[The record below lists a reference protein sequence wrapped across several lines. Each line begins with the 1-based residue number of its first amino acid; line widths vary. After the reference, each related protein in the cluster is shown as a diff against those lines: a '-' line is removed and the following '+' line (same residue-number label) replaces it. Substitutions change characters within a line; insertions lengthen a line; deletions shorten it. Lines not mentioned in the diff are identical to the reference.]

1 MKKQRKAPE
10 CANEDF
16 IPVKER
22 FFYGIGDFFGG
33 GQSTM
38 LSLILLPYY
47 TGILGIRAGLASI
60 PIMLAKIWDAISDPL
75 MGNISDN
82 TSSKWGRRRP
92 YIFIGGA
99 LTLPALLFL
108 LAPWPRGQHGRSA
121 DSNDRLDEHSLHLL
135 LHRVHHF
142 AGALCG
148 AEFGDIFGL

>member
-82 TSSKWGRRRP
+82 TRSKWGRRRP

-99 LTLPALLFL
+99 LTLPALLFFL
-108 LAPWPRGQHGRSA
+108 
-121 DSNDRLDEHSLHLL
+121 
-135 LHRVHHF
+135 F
-142 AGALCG
+142 
-148 AEFGDIFGL
+148 F